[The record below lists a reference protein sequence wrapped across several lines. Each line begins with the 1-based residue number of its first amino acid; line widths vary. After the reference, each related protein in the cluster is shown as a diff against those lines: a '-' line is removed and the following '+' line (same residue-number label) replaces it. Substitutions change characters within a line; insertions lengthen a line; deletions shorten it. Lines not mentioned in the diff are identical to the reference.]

1 MLYSYNN
8 CFEIYGS
15 DKKIKQAIVD
25 KKIYKIEKGIYS
37 DKEFVSEISIIS
49 KKYPKAIFTL
59 NSAFYYH
66 GLTDV
71 IPKYYYLATSKQVKG
86 IMDKRVKQKF
96 ENSTGLNLGVIT
108 MEYNKN
114 AISIYDKE
122 RMLVELIRNKNKLPF
137 DYYKEIINNYRKI
150 IDDLDIQLIQE
161 YIYALPKTNMI
172 METLNLEVL

>member
-8 CFEIYGS
+8 CF
-15 DKKIKQAIVD
+15 
-25 KKIYKIEKGIYS
+25 
-37 DKEFVSEISIIS
+37 EISIIS

-71 IPKYYYLATSKQVKG
+71 TPEYYYLATSKQVKG
-86 IMDKRVKQKF
+86 IRDKRVKQKF
-96 ENSTGLNLGVIT
+96 EKSTGLNLGVST

-114 AISIYDKE
+114 AIAIYDKE
-122 RMLVELIRNKNKLPF
+122 RMLVELIRNKNKL
-137 DYYKEIINNYRKI
+137 
-150 IDDLDIQLIQE
+150 LLIQE